1 MSLALHLPALQVVLP
16 LISAPLAVLLRHG
29 GLAFAIVTAGAWAAF
44 ACSIAL
50 WLQVGQAEGGVIS
63 YAIGSWPPPWGIEY
77 RVDRLASFVL
87 LLVSGMAALVLPWS
101 RASIEREIPREL
113 HYLYYA
119 MFGLCLTGL
128 LGITITGDAFNIFV
142 FLEISSLSSYV
153 LIALGR
159 DRRALTAAYQYL
171 IMGSI
176 GATFIVIGIGFLYLM
191 TGTLN
196 LADMAVRIREVE
208 NTRPVLVALAFLTV
222 GISLKLALFP
232 LHQWLPNAYT
242 YAPSAV
248 TAFLAA
254 TATKVSV
261 YVLIRFYFSVFGESL
276 VFEKLPL
283 PQIMLWLSLIAM
295 FGASAIAIFQDNLKR
310 LFAYS
315 SIGQIGYITLGL
327 SFDSV
332 HGLTASI
339 VHLFNHGVAKGA
351 IFLLIGGLVIGL
363 ARSGS
368 TSGAVPPAPTFG
380 GGGTPTPP
388 PAPTFDRLAGLAKR
402 MPLTSFGIVIGG
414 LSLIGVPGT
423 VGFVSKWYLIVAAME
438 KGQFWLVGAI
448 LLSSLLAVAYVW
460 RFVEVAYFR
469 APPAA
474 QEARCE
480 APLALLLPA
489 WLLVIATIW
498 FGLDTSL
505 TVGSALD
512 AAQQLVKSG
521 R

>member
-1 MSLALHLPALQVVLP
+1 MNIAAHLPVLLVAIP

-29 GLAFAIVTAGAWAAF
+29 GLAFAVVTAAAWAAF
-44 ACSIAL
+44 ASAIGLWMQVAESGPIA
-50 WLQVGQAEGGVIS
+50 
-63 YAIGSWPPPWGIEY
+63 YAIGNWPPPWGIEY
-77 RVDRLASFVL
+77 RVDRLSSLVL
-87 LLVSGMAALVLPWS
+87 LLVSGMAAVVLPWC
-101 RASIEREIPREL
+101 RATLAREL
-113 HYLYYA
+113 ETDRHYLYYA

-142 FLEISSLSSYV
+142 FLEISSLSTYV

-159 DRRALTAAYQYL
+159 DRRALVAAYQYL

-176 GATFIVIGIGFLYLM
+176 GATFIVIGIGLLYLM

-196 LADMAVRIREVE
+196 LADMAQRLAAVDSS
-208 NTRPVLVALAFLTV
+208 RPVLAALAFLTV

-261 YVLIRFYFSVFGESL
+261 YVLIRFYYTVFGGHL
-276 VFEKLPL
+276 VFDRLPL
-283 PQIMLWLSLIAM
+283 PEVMLGLSLIAM
-295 FGASAIAIFQDNLKR
+295 FGASFIAIFQNNLKR

-327 SFDSV
+327 SFDSI

-339 VHLFNHGVAKGA
+339 VHLVNHGVTKGA
-351 IFLLIGGLVIGL
+351 VFLLIGGML
-363 ARSGS
+363 AVSPAGRPSGRKRPEE
-368 TSGAVPPAPTFG
+368 A
-380 GGGTPTPP
+380 
-388 PAPTFDRLAGLAKR
+388 APTFDKLAGLARR
-402 MPLTSFGIVIGG
+402 MPVTCFGIVLGG

-423 VGFVSKWYLIVAAME
+423 AGFVSKWYLILAAME
-438 KGQFWLVGAI
+438 KGQWWLVAAI

-469 APPAA
+469 APPPGESGRS
-474 QEARCE
+474 EASPMVL
-480 APLALLLPA
+480 APALLLVA
-489 WLLVIATIW
+489 ATIW
-498 FGLDTSL
+498 FGIDTSL
-505 TVGSALD
+505 TVGTALD
-512 AAQQLVKSG
+512 AATQLTGGS